1 VTRPSPR
8 PVGRGR
14 GEDGSMLLISL
25 VFVTVFA
32 VLITAVITF
41 TDVGLRASRG
51 FGERGRTTYATDGAV
66 QASIHRYASGGP
78 CDDFDA
84 PVRADGDPVGGRA
97 LTVHCSGPP
106 PGGERANKPVNAL
119 LSLGT
124 AAGEVGVETTA
135 PMRVLGSVF
144 SNSTVKAG
152 GTLVV
157 QGAVE
162 ATGNCTGPVQTDPP
176 GGVRCANSPPDA
188 GVADLSRGRDPRYVK
203 ARSTVPGRR
212 SVPPCPAAPAW
223 LVTLPPGYY
232 DDAAALSALTSGA
245 CPNAVLWFQPGFHYF
260 DFTFRGGAG
269 TWTVNDPTVDVVG
282 GAPRG
287 WDPLAPARPA
297 VEVPGSC
304 RSDAGGGPPEGV
316 QVVLGGGSH
325 LLVQKGEVELC
336 ARPDPADQSIALY
349 GMAPPPAGNAHTIEA
364 TAVPTVVGFTD
375 PGNAVVIGETPVA
388 AATADLAPGP
398 GSVAQ
403 LVFKGFKPGVPAGAL
418 VEAVALRV
426 SHHDAGDMEP
436 LSAKV
441 EFPGAPAG
449 GCTPPALPLRPGAG
463 TEDRV
468 DLLAACNLGDPALF
482 TDLSVTVEATLAAGG
497 TQATETLDGIAL
509 EVVYREPTSRRP
521 GAATAVTGFA
531 DAPRALEIGEQPAP
545 LTADAALSA
554 ATPSAGLTV
563 VGLGDP
569 PLRAGTILDSVR
581 LRVAHRDQG
590 DLAPPTVTVA
600 FPGSTC
606 TGLVVPLS
614 PTTVTDHRLDLKA
627 CGLDTPAELAAATAG
642 YEVALAPS
650 GVAGTA
656 SLDGIELE
664 VVSRSPP
671 DARPASTVTPT
682 VFTDPDNAKVIG
694 EVPTPLTADAALD
707 AVTTTASLAFSGYD
721 LPAIPPGSFVDSAR
735 LRIAHRED
743 GDQGAPTLSVPFAG
757 STCPTPALGH
767 RPGALGV
774 DVVDLKACGLDD
786 ASLLNG
792 LVVTYTA
799 TLDAG
804 GAAATSRVDGV
815 VLDLAY
821 RPPTVRRAATAAST
835 TFTNPDNAKAAGE
848 QPTALTSDAALPGG
862 AGTATLTLGD
872 FGRVALP
879 AGSAIDSARL
889 VVTHQEDGPAD
900 VSVVGT
906 FPGHTCTPTALP
918 RRSGAPG
925 VDRVDLKGCGLDD
938 ASELSALSVAY
949 NATLG
954 AGPVE
959 KHVPTT
965 TGAVSGFTAADDA
978 RAVDGAP
985 ALAEL
990 AAGGPG
996 SASLTLSGY
1005 DTPAAPAGANVAS
1018 AVLRIAHQDDG
1029 QTGPVT
1035 ATVSFPGSTC
1045 TPRTIPARPGAMA
1058 VDTVDVAACGLTDPA
1073 QLAGMSVTYTAE
1085 LAPGGDLATF
1095 RLDGV
1100 ELDVAFSSPATA
1112 KVDGIELELV
1122 YRPPAFT
1129 PLSGCVTQGPYPT
1142 TGCALVKVAPTAP
1155 DHAVRFA
1162 VAGTVYAPT
1171 AALDIAMAAVE
1182 SQVFTRGLIGRVLRL
1197 GIAAHPGNRRPV
1209 TGIPPEAVVFTVY
1222 PNGNIGG
1229 SAAST
1234 TFADPQAAE
1243 QVDGTEAEATIDTA
1257 NPVPTELT
1265 VNAFT
1270 TPLAPDAS
1278 IGAAVLRVKHREE
1291 PAIGSVIVTVSLN
1304 GTPCPSHPVT
1314 LPTHTGVAS
1323 VEDQVDLEA
1332 CGLVTAN
1339 QVGGLSVA
1347 YRVELD
1353 LTATPMPQTV
1363 RAWVDAI
1370 TLDVLSGPAL
1380 RARVVFD
1387 RGTATVN
1394 GWTTL
1399 P

>member
-1 VTRPSPR
+1 MTRWAAGH
-8 PVGRGR
+8 GRRAR

-51 FGERGRTTYATDGAV
+51 FGARGKATYATEGAV
-66 QASIHRYASGGP
+66 QASIHRYASGGA

-84 PVRADGDPVGGRA
+84 PVGPDGDPVGGKE

-124 AAGEVGVETTA
+124 DAGEVGVETTA
-135 PMRVLGSVF
+135 PMRILGSIF

-157 QGAVE
+157 QGEVE
-162 ATGNCTGPVQTDPP
+162 ATGNCTGPIQTDPP
-176 GGVRCANSPPDA
+176 AGVRCANTGGGA
-188 GVADLSRGRDPRYVK
+188 ELSRGRDPGYVK

-212 SVPPCPAAPAW
+212 TVPACPTAPAW
-223 LVTLPPGYY
+223 LVTLGPGYY
-232 DDAAALSALTSGA
+232 DDAAALSALTAGS
-245 CPNAVLWFQPGFHYF
+245 CPDAVVWFQPGFYYF
-260 DFTFRGGAG
+260 DFTFRGGAA

-287 WDPLAPARPA
+287 WDPLAAARPS
-297 VEVPGSC
+297 VKVPGAC

-316 QVVLGGGSH
+316 QVVMGGGSH
-325 LLVQKGEVELC
+325 LLVQKGEMELC
-336 ARPDPADQSIALY
+336 ARPDLADQSIALY
-349 GMAPPPAGNAHTIEA
+349 GMAPPPAGDAHTIEP

-388 AATADLAPGP
+388 AAKADLAPGP
-398 GSVAQ
+398 GSAAQ

-418 VEAVALRV
+418 IDAVSLRV
-426 SHHDAGDMEP
+426 SHHDGGDMEP
-436 LSAKV
+436 LSTTV
-441 EFPGAPAG
+441 EFPGATAG
-449 GCTPPALPLRPGAG
+449 GCTPPALPLRPGVG

-468 DLLAACNLGDPALF
+468 DLLAACNLDDPALF
-482 TDLSVTVEATLAAGG
+482 TDLSVTVDATLTAGG
-497 TQATETLDGIAL
+497 TAATETLDGIAL

-521 GAATAVTGFA
+521 GAATAVTAFT
-531 DAPRALEIGEQPAP
+531 DAAAALEIGEQPVP
-545 LTADAALSA
+545 LTADAALTA
-554 ATPSAGLTV
+554 ATPSARLTV

-569 PLRAGTILDSVR
+569 PLRTGTILDSVK

-590 DLAPPTVTVA
+590 DLAPATVTVA

-606 TGLVVPLS
+606 TDLVVPLS
-614 PTTVTDHRLDLKA
+614 PTTITDDRLDLKA
-627 CGLDTPAELAAATAG
+627 CGLDTAAELALVTAS
-642 YEVALAPS
+642 YDVALAPS
-650 GVAGTA
+650 GVSGTA
-656 SLDGIELE
+656 SLDGLELE
-664 VVSRSPP
+664 VVSRSPA

-682 VFTDPDNAKVIG
+682 VYTDPDNAKVIG
-694 EVPTPLTADAALD
+694 ETPVPLTADATLD
-707 AVTTTASLAFSGYD
+707 TVTTTAVLAFAGYD

-743 GDQGAPTLSVPFAG
+743 GDQGAPTLSVPFTG
-757 STCPTPALGH
+757 STCPTPALDH
-767 RPGALGV
+767 QPGVLGV
-774 DVVDLKACGLDD
+774 DVVDLEACGLTD

-792 LVVTYTA
+792 LVVTFTA
-799 TLDAG
+799 TLNADG
-804 GAAATSRVDGV
+804 TAATSRVDGV

-821 RPPTVRRAATAAST
+821 RPPTTRRAATAVST
-835 TFTNPDNAKAAGE
+835 TFTNPDNAKVAGE
-848 QPTALTSDAALPGG
+848 QPTALTSDVALPGG
-862 AGTATLTLGD
+862 ATTATLTLGG
-872 FGRVALP
+872 FGQVAVP

-889 VVTHQEDGPAD
+889 LVTHQEDGPAD
-900 VSVVGT
+900 VNVIGT
-906 FPGHTCTPTALP
+906 FPGHTCTPAAVP

-925 VDRVDLKGCGLDD
+925 VDRVDLKACGLDD
-938 ASELSALSVAY
+938 TAELSALSVAY

-959 KHVPTT
+959 EHVPAT
-965 TGAVSGFTAADDA
+965 TGAVSGFTAADEA
-978 RAVDGAP
+978 RTVDGIP

-990 AAGGPG
+990 AGGSTG
-996 SASLTLSGY
+996 SASMTLSGY
-1005 DTPAAPAGANVAS
+1005 DTPAAPAGANVAT

-1029 QTGPVT
+1029 ETGPVT

-1045 TPRTIPARPGAMA
+1045 TPQTIPARPNAIA
-1058 VDTVDVAACGLTDPA
+1058 VDTVDLASCGLTDPA
-1073 QLAGMSVTYTAE
+1073 QLTALAVTYDVE
-1085 LAPGGDLATF
+1085 LAAGGNLATF
-1095 RLDGV
+1095 RLDGA
-1100 ELDVAFSSPATA
+1100 ELDIAFSSPATA

-1122 YRPPAFT
+1122 YRPPTFT
-1129 PLSGCVTQGPYPT
+1129 PLSGCLTQGPYPT
-1142 TGCALVKVAPTAP
+1142 AGCALVKVAPTAP
-1155 DHAVRFA
+1155 DNAARFA

-1171 AALDIAMAAVE
+1171 AALDIAMADVE

-1197 GIAAHPGNRRPV
+1197 GIAARPTNRRPV

-1222 PNGNIGG
+1222 PNGNVGG
-1229 SAAST
+1229 TATST
-1234 TFADPQAAE
+1234 TFANPQAAQE
-1243 QVDGTEAEATIDTA
+1243 VDGTEAEATIDTA
-1257 NPVPTELT
+1257 DPLPAELT
-1265 VNAFT
+1265 VNAFA

-1278 IGAAVLRVKHREE
+1278 VGAAVLRVKHREE
-1291 PAIGSVIVTVSLN
+1291 PAIGAVTLTVSLN
-1304 GTPCPSHPVT
+1304 GTPCPSQPVS
-1314 LPTHTGVAS
+1314 LPTHTAGL
-1323 VEDQVDLEA
+1323 VEDQVDLKA

-1339 QVGGLSVA
+1339 QIADLSLV

-1353 LTATPMPQTV
+1353 PTVTPMPPTA

-1370 TLDVLSGPAL
+1370 TLDVLSAPAL